1 MTGTKR
7 AVVIDNG
14 PRRINAG
21 FAGHH
26 VMSATIP
33 AVIGAPKYEG
43 ILFMNGEDDY
53 TYGDEA
59 LASFRTHTL
68 HHCLPGM
75 GQKANWQYVEKLW
88 NHIFSQRLQIS
99 PTDQPL
105 LLTFSSSFSISDA
118 AHIARIVFERLQAP
132 ALYIGLRCVLTL
144 RSMRLDTGLVLEIGK
159 DSSMATCVSNGLI
172 VESSIEHSRNSYET
186 ILENC
191 KQVSLGNER
200 STLIEDIETLQTD
213 SVPRH
218 AFIALDYRV
227 ELGKLRW
234 PRDALYAQ
242 VDGASD
248 RINGDGPSPGELN
261 TRSFSKACF
270 EAPEVLFQPKMFD
283 FLLESLQELAV
294 RSVQLCKSEDQPRL
308 YNNVH
313 LVGPPCLLYTFC
325 YLCNVADWRNLPNPW
340 YRASTAERNPGFGP
354 TRNESRCEH
363 TERSRISVL
372 DRWLATG
379 GGCRLFREHV
389 RE

>member
-21 FAGHH
+21 LAGHH
-26 VMSATIP
+26 VLSATIP

-43 ILFMNGEDDY
+43 ILFMNSEEDY

-68 HHCLPGM
+68 HHCLAGM
-75 GQKANWQYVEKLW
+75 GQKANWQYVERLW
-88 NHIFSQRLQIS
+88 HHIFSHRLQIP

-118 AHIARIVFERLQAP
+118 THIARIVFERLQAP

-144 RSMRLDTGLVLEIGK
+144 RSMNLDTGLVLEIGK
-159 DSSMATCVSNGLI
+159 DSSTATCVSSGLV
-172 VESSIEHSRNSYET
+172 VESSIQHSRNSYET

-191 KQVSLGNER
+191 KQVSRGNEQR
-200 STLIEDIETLQTD
+200 ALIEDFESLQTD
-213 SVPRH
+213 RVPRH
-218 AFIALDYRV
+218 GFIAPDYRV

-234 PRDALYAQ
+234 PRDAFYTQTESAP
-242 VDGASD
+242 D
-248 RINGDGPSPGELN
+248 RIDGNGPSPTELD

-283 FLLESLQELAV
+283 FLLESLQELAL

-313 LVGPPCLLYTFC
+313 LVGSPRLLLSNSFY
-325 YLCNVADWRNLPNPW
+325 
-340 YRASTAERNPGFGP
+340 
-354 TRNESRCEH
+354 
-363 TERSRISVL
+363 
-372 DRWLATG
+372 
-379 GGCRLFREHV
+379 
-389 RE
+389 